1 LNLGELEKAVGEKA
15 EAEKTLAPPVARKLG
30 ELTLP
35 GDNDPD
41 ELIKH
46 RFLCRGGGM
55 LLVGPTGVGKSA
67 LAMQAKILWALGR
80 EAFGFKPTRPLKSL
94 LVQAENDEGDL
105 AEMRDGV
112 MRGLHLTEQERAQV
126 GEMVL
131 VVREDVRIGF
141 AFVQGTLRPLLE
153 QHRPD
158 VLWIDPALSY
168 LGGEASSQKDV
179 GAFLRNML
187 NPLLR
192 EFACGCVILHHTN
205 KPPAGREKPDWQAG
219 DFAYLGSGSIEWAN
233 WARCVVALRSV
244 GSHSVFELRA
254 SKRGGRLR
262 WKEQDGAT
270 PAYAKLIAHSKED
283 GVICW
288 REAEEDDIPAE
299 TGPKRAFT
307 KEDVMPHVPVDK
319 PITKDALRS
328 KCNAAG
334 AALNKING
342 MIAELVDEGQ
352 LHEWGMPRKGT
363 NPQKMVSR
371 SPRPPEELIK

>member
-1 LNLGELEKAVGEKA
+1 LNLGELEKAVGEDGETSKP
-15 EAEKTLAPPVARKLG
+15 LAAPVARRLG
-30 ELTLP
+30 ELALP
-35 GDNDPD
+35 VDNGPD

-67 LAMQAKILWALGR
+67 LAMQAMIMWALGR
-80 EAFGFKPTRPLKSL
+80 GVFGFKPTKALKCL
-94 LVQAENDEGDL
+94 LVQAENDDGDL

-112 MRGLHLTEQERAQV
+112 IRGLHLTEEERARV

-131 VVREDVRIGF
+131 VIREDVRTGF
-141 AFVQGTLRPLLE
+141 GFVQGTLRPLLE
-153 QHRPD
+153 EHRPD
-158 VLWIDPALSY
+158 VVVIDPALSY
-168 LGGEASSQKDV
+168 LGGEASSQRDV
-179 GAFLRNML
+179 GGFLRNWL

-192 EFACGCVILHHTN
+192 EFGCGCVILHHTN

-233 WARCVVALRSV
+233 WARGVVALRSL

-262 WKEQDGAT
+262 WKEPDGTT
-270 PAYAKLIAHSKED
+270 PAYAKLIAHSRED

-288 REAEEDDIPAE
+288 READDEDMPVE
-299 TGPKRAFT
+299 TGPKREFT

-319 PITKDALRS
+319 PITKEALRS

-334 AALNKING
+334 MALNKING
-342 MIAELVDEGQ
+342 FIAELVDEGR
-352 LHEWGMPRKGT
+352 LYEWGVPRKGT
-363 NPQKMVSR
+363 NPQKVISR
-371 SPRPPEELIK
+371 SAKPAEELIK